1 MRILFAG
8 TPVNAAVTLRELV
21 KCGFEI
27 SAVLT
32 REDAA
37 VGRAKTLTPS
47 AVALAAEE
55 LGIPVIKSNRVDDQ
69 TLVEIRSYRVDLG
82 VVVAYGS
89 LLKQEALAALS
100 SGWLNLHYS
109 LLPKYR
115 GAAPVQWAIR
125 NGEVLTGVT
134 LFKLDQ
140 GMDTGPILSS
150 VEVEIQPEETS
161 GELLVRLTHIG
172 VSVLSEALP
181 LIASGLATYT
191 NQPAEGSL
199 APKLTRSDAR
209 VDWSRSAKQIE
220 QQVRAMNPEPMAW
233 CEFQNNPVRII
244 AARAH
249 SSGSKLPIG
258 TVFREGADVLVA
270 CGDSTSLM
278 LLHVQPAGK
287 NEMTANSWANGLK
300 SLEVK
305 LG

>member
-21 KCGFEI
+21 KGGFEI

-69 TLVEIRSYRVDLG
+69 TLVEILSYRVDLG

-140 GMDTGPILSS
+140 GMDTGPTLMS

-209 VDWSRSAKQIE
+209 VDWSRPAKQIE

>member
-21 KCGFEI
+21 KGGFEI

-69 TLVEIRSYRVDLG
+69 TLVEILSYRVDLG

-89 LLKQEALAALS
+89 LLKQEALAALPC
-100 SGWLNLHYS
+100 GWLNLHYS

-140 GMDTGPILSS
+140 GMDTGPTLMS

-209 VDWSRSAKQIE
+209 VDWSRPAKQIE